1 MKKANFIMAI
11 CAAAN
16 NNPENVMTVDSKDL
30 NGMTVKRLNDVKFLI
45 VDGALNL
52 AKVIDDNDLQSI
64 KAVYNAVKCGV
75 QPKAVYHEII
85 CDFYHKYN
93 LV

>member
-1 MKKANFIMAI
+1 MKKVNFIMAI

-16 NNPENVMTVDSKDL
+16 SNPENITTVKPEEL
-30 NGMTVKRLNDVKFLI
+30 NNMTVKRLNDVKLLI

-52 AKVIDDNDLQSI
+52 AKVINDNDLQSI
-64 KAVYNAVKCGV
+64 KAVHNAVKCGV

-93 LV
+93 LI

>member
-11 CAAAN
+11 CAAVN
-16 NNPENVMTVDSKDL
+16 NNPENIITINPENIND
-30 NGMTVKRLNDVKFLI
+30 MTVKRLNDVKFLI
-45 VDGALNL
+45 IDGALNL
-52 AKVIDDNDLQSI
+52 AKVIDDNDLQSV
-64 KAVYNAVKCGV
+64 KAVYNAVKYGV

>member
-16 NNPENVMTVDSKDL
+16 NNPENVIAIRPE
-30 NGMTVKRLNDVKFLI
+30 NINNMTVKRLNDVKFLI

-52 AKVIDDNDLQSI
+52 AKVINDNDLQSV

-75 QPKAVYHEII
+75 QAKTVYHEII

>member
-1 MKKANFIMAI
+1 MTKANFIMAI

-16 NNPENVMTVDSKDL
+16 NNPENIITINPENLD
-30 NGMTVKRLNDVKFLI
+30 GMTVKRLNDVKFLI

-52 AKVIDDNDLQSI
+52 AKVIDDIDLQSI